1 MRKLAWLNVVI
12 LLSILLAGCATPVA
26 TTPAPP
32 AETPKTTEAAT
43 EEPQATAAA
52 TEEAKP
58 TETPTEEAKTP
69 EAVASK
75 YKESPLLAEK
85 VAAGELLPVDERLPV
100 NPMVVEPFVEQG
112 PYGGELRYGFVG
124 TSPAWE
130 GLLYISGWEHLVTWD
145 RDFQKVIPNV
155 AESWDVNTEAT
166 EYTFHLRKGLKWSDG
181 EPYTADDIMFYIDD
195 IMYNTDLNPS
205 PWADWAPAE
214 MLEGLKIEK
223 LDDYTVKFTFAKPY
237 GTFLYQLAGWG
248 GRMFTQ
254 YPKHYLVQ
262 FHKTYNPDVD
272 KLVAEDGVVKDWI
285 ALLFKKAPDNW
296 GNPERFMESVELPSM
311 SGWRLKQPLGTGTTL
326 ILERNPYYWKVDPE
340 GNQLP
345 YIDTIVATSYQDAA
359 SRTFAMMSGELDFVK
374 EPGEPNRELYY
385 AAMDGGNPIAIRNQ
399 QFDGSNTQS
408 IQFNM
413 TVKDP
418 VKNQIFNDK
427 NFRIGMSYAINRPEV
442 IEVIFKG
449 QGEPAQVS
457 PLESSP
463 LYNET
468 LTKQYIEFDLDKA
481 NEYLDKVL
489 PEKDADGFR
498 LDSTGKRLSI
508 IFTVQSDFGEGSHWV
523 QLAELLV
530 KYWAAVG
537 VEVNLDVVTR
547 SVHDESRT
555 KTNDIEMELYHGS
568 EGGSGIT
575 AIIDPRFYVP
585 TGMVYGLGW
594 SNWFS
599 DPEGDYAVEPPDYV
613 KATRDIYLSAIQ
625 KATYEE
631 QVAEMQKLMAA
642 SVDNFWVIGIS
653 RYAPL
658 YQPLS
663 TRLGNV
669 PETWLHGWLEG
680 FFRILA
686 PEQWYIKP

>member
-457 PLESSP
+457 PLESSRC
-463 LYNET
+463 T
-468 LTKQYIEFDLDKA
+468 TK
-481 NEYLDKVL
+481 
-489 PEKDADGFR
+489 R
-498 LDSTGKRLSI
+498 
-508 IFTVQSDFGEGSHWV
+508 
-523 QLAELLV
+523 
-530 KYWAAVG
+530 
-537 VEVNLDVVTR
+537 
-547 SVHDESRT
+547 
-555 KTNDIEMELYHGS
+555 
-568 EGGSGIT
+568 
-575 AIIDPRFYVP
+575 
-585 TGMVYGLGW
+585 
-594 SNWFS
+594 
-599 DPEGDYAVEPPDYV
+599 
-613 KATRDIYLSAIQ
+613 
-625 KATYEE
+625 
-631 QVAEMQKLMAA
+631 
-642 SVDNFWVIGIS
+642 
-653 RYAPL
+653 
-658 YQPLS
+658 
-663 TRLGNV
+663 
-669 PETWLHGWLEG
+669 
-680 FFRILA
+680 
-686 PEQWYIKP
+686 